1 MSVAVAIALVGASFY
16 ALVNS
21 HYIGS
26 IVGRTLGP
34 YTDALAERGFSDPDP
49 TIWQRM
55 AARHGVSI
63 LVESPGREPEAF
75 DDRGEAV
82 EASSLREGQI
92 RGVRLGADG
101 TRATFHWT
109 FLTFRQSHLPMIVGL
124 LVMVVL
130 VIGSAFWFLQR
141 QLQPLSGLRGGV
153 DAVARGDLETRVPV
167 VRDDEIGQ
175 VAEAFNAMT
184 GRVREMVDDRERLLA
199 DVSHEL
205 RSPIARMKVA
215 LEFMPEGDK
224 RDALAGDLKE
234 MESLI
239 AVLLERQQLRSRTGP
254 LEPVEID
261 LETLAAEVIAA
272 AANGR
277 GPGVELAPHGS
288 PKVRADPALMRLLL
302 QNLVDNALK
311 FSRPDSEPVV
321 VSLEQRADAVLL
333 RVVDDGI
340 GPPPG
345 PKERLFEPFV
355 KGDASRGHG
364 DGYGLGLNLCRRVV
378 ELHGGTVTLRQRE
391 PRGCEAL
398 VTLHSAPA
406 GS

>member
-1 MSVAVAIALVGASFY
+1 MAIAIALVGASFY

-34 YTDALAERGFSDPDP
+34 YTDALAERGFADPDP

-63 LVESPGREPEAF
+63 LVEPTDSEPRAF
-75 DDRGEAV
+75 DDHGQV
-82 EASSLREGQI
+82 VSPSSLKEGQ
-92 RGVRLGADG
+92 VRAVRMGTDG
-101 TRATFHWT
+101 TRVTFQWT
-109 FLTFRQSHLPMIVGL
+109 FLTFRQSHLPMLAGL

-141 QLQPLSGLRGGV
+141 QLQPLAQLRGGV
-153 DAVARGDLETRVPV
+153 EAVARGDLAARVPA

-175 VAEAFNAMT
+175 VAEAFNTMV
-184 GRVREMVDDRERLLA
+184 GRVGEMIDDRERLLA

-215 LEFMPEGDK
+215 LEFIPEGDK
-224 RDALAGDLKE
+224 RDALARDLEE

-239 AVLLERQQLRSRTGP
+239 GALLERGELRSRTGP
-254 LEPVEID
+254 LEPVD
-261 LETLAAEVIAA
+261 VDMRAVARDVIEASA
-272 AANGR
+272 DR
-277 GPGVELAPHGS
+277 QPPGVELVAEGDS
-288 PKVRADPALMRLLL
+288 TIQADPALMRLLI
-302 QNLVDNALK
+302 QNLVDNAIK

-321 VSLEQRADAVLL
+321 VSLEQRDRRLLL

-340 GPPPG
+340 GLAG
-345 PKERLFEPFV
+345 EGGERLFLPFV
-355 KGDASRGHG
+355 KGDPSRGHG
-364 DGYGLGLNLCRRVV
+364 DGYGLGLNLCQRIV
-378 ELHGGTVTLRQRE
+378 ELHGGTVELLSRE
-391 PRGCEAL
+391 PRGCEAV
-398 VTLHSAPA
+398 VTLAAQP
-406 GS
+406 